1 MLRTK
6 LKLKDKGKRDLSNLA
21 LTDTWPSKTA
31 LCYLFWRRWQVT
43 RDFAVFPGRPVKKG
57 WGYCSSKV
65 PSQKDF
71 FNLLFWDSDSTLNLG
86 LSIVHN
92 QALPLQNIV
101 TLDSIRLFN
110 DAF

>member
-1 MLRTK
+1 MKELTNVAGNVTSFASNVNFLFPSWISCTGGLFK
-6 LKLKDKGKRDLSNLA
+6 KIQNFSESIFTPKEWFLS
-21 LTDTWPSKTA
+21 
-31 LCYLFWRRWQVT
+31 
-43 RDFAVFPGRPVKKG
+43 KKG
-57 WGYCSSKV
+57 PKV
-65 PSQKDF
+65 QWR
-71 FNLLFWDSDSTLNLG
+71 LTAVTLNLG